1 MARSKQED
9 LLLEERIEK
18 IRKRNEEIKRRHL
31 EVEADKQNAAKLNAL
46 VQITSPAEDWP
57 IGGRSPPHSHGIIR
71 GRHLEQDR
79 LQQNNSNSNSSAKCY
94 TFGEQEGSLPDAS
107 YKFLADVEQDSDRSH
122 SQQRSQWR
130 GKTSRRSRGAFT
142 RGRGRQRLHQYGG
155 GSDVPQ
161 PEYEAWRAERN
172 RIDRDRISRQ
182 KTAEG
187 RWRREWDNEKI
198 TQEEEDVRPT
208 TRMSRGGGFDRSDS
222 DCSSYHDYRA
232 HTTQNCVRSG
242 ENALSGPFQVSERS
256 GGGHGVSRGN
266 RGNVH
271 TWRHNQPQTQPIHDD
286 KEKSTVVSHS
296 ERNVVTVGESMKICV
311 RNSSPAPPVRRVRVN
326 IPVVAGTGRVG
337 PRQRLRIS
345 YSSQSEDEAPFRR
358 IAVQSNRASSNDE
371 VPPDSNST
379 HSTASSAVSKPP
391 LPPTGMK
398 LNPKTKK
405 LHFKKPE
412 QDTKL
417 RKQRVK
423 KEIDSTELSKCMSTK
438 EGEVTMVKVEDCQ
451 KDIESGGDDSWEDV
465 TASGNESACEELSP
479 CSNTDSTLDIKTTEL
494 KCGMLHTLDVKSEFL
509 QNTELKLG
517 LPYKTE
523 VESGMLLN
531 TEVKVEMPHADRN
544 NPNIE
549 SNYSIEVSQII
560 TDGKVPETVVSERST
575 ECNEHKDITEIYFD
589 KSHSNMLVETK
600 KGNVNQTKELEEK
613 ENIKSKEK
621 MLEGGTKIELKNGCR
636 QDEAVGEAEVIQT
649 TESETLSDGAAENCM
664 LDEKQKLV

>member
-1 MARSKQED
+1 M
-9 LLLEERIEK
+9 
-18 IRKRNEEIKRRHL
+18 
-31 EVEADKQNAAKLNAL
+31 
-46 VQITSPAEDWP
+46 
-57 IGGRSPPHSHGIIR
+57 
-71 GRHLEQDR
+71 
-79 LQQNNSNSNSSAKCY
+79 
-94 TFGEQEGSLPDAS
+94 
-107 YKFLADVEQDSDRSH
+107 
-122 SQQRSQWR
+122 
-130 GKTSRRSRGAFT
+130 
-142 RGRGRQRLHQYGG
+142 
-155 GSDVPQ
+155 
-161 PEYEAWRAERN
+161 
-172 RIDRDRISRQ
+172 
-182 KTAEG
+182 
-187 RWRREWDNEKI
+187 
-198 TQEEEDVRPT
+198 
-208 TRMSRGGGFDRSDS
+208 
-222 DCSSYHDYRA
+222 
-232 HTTQNCVRSG
+232 
-242 ENALSGPFQVSERS
+242 
-256 GGGHGVSRGN
+256 
-266 RGNVH
+266 
-271 TWRHNQPQTQPIHDD
+271 
-286 KEKSTVVSHS
+286 
-296 ERNVVTVGESMKICV
+296 
-311 RNSSPAPPVRRVRVN
+311 
-326 IPVVAGTGRVG
+326 
-337 PRQRLRIS
+337 
-345 YSSQSEDEAPFRR
+345 
-358 IAVQSNRASSNDE
+358 QSNRASSNDE
-371 VPPDSNST
+371 VLPDSNST

-405 LHFKKPE
+405 LHFKKTE

-438 EGEVTMVKVEDCQ
+438 EGKVTMVKVEDCQ

-509 QNTELKLG
+509 QNTELKSDLLQNEEAESEMFQNTQSKLG

-544 NPNIE
+544 NPNNE

-621 MLEGGTKIELKNGCR
+621 MLEGGTKIELKDGCR
-636 QDEAVGEAEVIQT
+636 QDEEVGEAEVIQT
-649 TESETLSDGAAENCM
+649 TESETLLDGAAENCM
-664 LDEKQKLV
+664 LDEEQKLV